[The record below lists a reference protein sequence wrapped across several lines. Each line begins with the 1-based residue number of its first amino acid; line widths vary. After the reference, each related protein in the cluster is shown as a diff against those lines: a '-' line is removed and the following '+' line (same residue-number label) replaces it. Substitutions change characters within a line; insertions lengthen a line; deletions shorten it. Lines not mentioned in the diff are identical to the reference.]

1 MRSVDG
7 RRHDVPY
14 GRSPYGTRQDKL
26 KGRRTR
32 VREIREKTVALI
44 RHEVLGA
51 QPRAAVMETDALRH
65 TKNLKAKGVI

>member
-51 QPRAAVMETDALRH
+51 QPRARY
-65 TKNLKAKGVI
+65 